1 MLTPSSPAIMIHGGS
16 FMTFAK
22 NIIRPWQIPLLLKCG
37 FLPVSLDHRLIPETT
52 LADGPMTD
60 IRDGFVWARNELAQ
74 IASKTRNFILDPD
87 KIVIVGWSTG
97 ATLAMSTAWTSRD
110 AGVKPP
116 EAILNFYGPSDFESQ
131 CTYSQAF
138 QLERRVLMRNRLAHP
153 PQSRLPS
160 SHLVKP
166 GDCKT
171 YIPQACKFP
180 KSALWKKAKEEE
192 TTQMNNIL
200 TRTPPDREL

>member
-22 NIIRPWQIPLLLKCG
+22 NIIRPWQIPLLLECG

-52 LADGPMTD
+52 VADGPMAD
-60 IRDGFVWARNELAQ
+60 VRDGFAWARKELAK
-74 IASKTRNFILDPD
+74 IASKTRNFNLDSD

-97 ATLAMSTAWTSRD
+97 ATLAMSTAWTSPE
-110 AGVKPP
+110 ASVKPP

-131 CTYSQAF
+131 CMFPSVSARRAF
-138 QLERRVLMRNRLAHP
+138 AHHERNRLAHP

-160 SHLVKP
+160 SDLVKR
-166 GDCKT
+166 GDCET
-171 YIPQACKFP
+171 YTPQAS
-180 KSALWKKAKEEE
+180 KSPQFSAFESR
-192 TTQMNNIL
+192 I
-200 TRTPPDREL
+200 